1 MAGKEIPESMLEM
14 TGYTEE
20 EVKGMTEKQKE
31 LLCVGEDLYN
41 YKMIAEVVKASNC
54 GYKPKIGDRYVFAPG
69 GTIITEECTW
79 PICVWA
85 LAPMLPFFYMYYDR
99 IRAGLDPNDCYM
111 ENIKCADI
119 GVDCGGFG
127 EIVLKISYKKIDEEE
142 KMAVLQSLMPK

>member
-1 MAGKEIPESMLEM
+1 M
-14 TGYTEE
+14 
-20 EVKGMTEKQKE
+20 
-31 LLCVGEDLYN
+31 
-41 YKMIAEVVKASNC
+41 VKATNC

-99 IRAGLDPNDCYM
+99 ILAGLDPNDCYM

-127 EIVLKISYKKIDEEE
+127 EIVLKISYKKNTEEE
-142 KMAVLQSLMPK
+142 KMAVLQSLMR